1 MRYSPSPP
9 SASAARCASSGGM
22 ISPSS
27 PSVQV
32 TRVTPAPSAAY
43 LAIVAPVPIDSSSGW
58 ACTSSILRPL
68 SGPLIRWSLA
78 TADRP
83 EMICLMT
90 GTQRARA
97 RDLGIV
103 VGALPAGEH
112 NAITDVPGVRVG
124 HTTLIEGS
132 DIRTGVTAIVH
143 DRLTGAG
150 TLNAG
155 LATGNGYGKIVGTT
169 QLSELGVIETPV
181 VLTGTLCTFRA
192 ADALVSYM
200 LSRPGN
206 EKLETVNP
214 VVAETNDG
222 FLSDMR
228 RRPVTEEHVLA
239 ALHGAAAGPVAEGA
253 VGAGTGTGALGYKA
267 GIGTSSRIADRRG
280 SGPPVTIGV
289 LVQANFTGMF
299 TVLGVPVPPET
310 AGPDAGPG
318 TAGQGTGNS
327 CVIVLATDAP
337 LDSRQLA
344 RVARRSIFGM
354 ARTGSDFSGRS
365 GDYALAFSTAER
377 PQLAG
382 AGPLP
387 DSALDPLF
395 VAAMDATEE
404 AILNSL
410 FMADTT
416 TGFRGHVRPAVPLD
430 RVRRLCAARG
440 VLAPGN

>member
-1 MRYSPSPP
+1 MS
-9 SASAARCASSGGM
+9 
-22 ISPSS
+22 
-27 PSVQV
+27 
-32 TRVTPAPSAAY
+32 
-43 LAIVAPVPIDSSSGW
+43 
-58 ACTSSILRPL
+58 
-68 SGPLIRWSLA
+68 
-78 TADRP
+78 
-83 EMICLMT
+83 
-90 GTQRARA
+90 RARA

-103 VGALPAGEH
+103 PGVLPAGGL

-143 DRLTGAG
+143 DRLTGVR

-155 LATGNGYGKIVGTT
+155 LATGNGFGKIVGTT
-169 QLSELGVIETPV
+169 QLGELGVIETPV

-200 LSRPGN
+200 LAMQGN
-206 EKLETVNP
+206 EGLETVNP

-222 FLSDMR
+222 FLSDVR

-239 ALHGAAAGPVAEGA
+239 ALRGAAAGPVAEGA

-267 GIGTSSRIADRRG
+267 GIGTSSRIAGSGG
-280 SGPPVTIGV
+280 SGPPVTVGV
-289 LVQANFTGMF
+289 LVQANFTGTL

-310 AGPDAGPG
+310 AGPDTAGPD
-318 TAGQGTGNS
+318 TAGPDTAGPDTAGPDTAGPDTAGPDTAGPDIADAGNS

-344 RVARRSIFGM
+344 RLARRSIFGM

-365 GDYALAFSTAER
+365 GDYALAFSTAEHD